1 MRRISSLPTSEFCGM
16 VDKIGVNVES
26 VNALRST
33 CFHSFCETGKWPEQV
48 KNLPQA
54 DFEEV
59 QKWKNP
65 TPLNL
70 ERFYGN
76 GNPFIPLFYKD
87 ALKEKR
93 VSLDF
98 DFNFVETEHGLSP
111 GEIDKKYP
119 GIMVSGTLDIGWHL
133 PNIGLVVIS
142 DIKSSIFAVKQ
153 RCKSLQLHAYG
164 IGLAKALGAN
174 QYITTIWDA
183 CDGKYYVDDQVIS
196 LDSWEAEEY
205 KSRIATAAKNEG
217 NFVKGTH
224 CGGCWKRDSC
234 SAHLVEVPDNDQ
246 FKSVFDGTATEH
258 DIRNALVAI
267 KQLKSRA
274 EKLDEACKSWAERRG
289 PVRSEDGLK
298 EWTCALRSGRNS
310 LDQKAVEKEFGSLE
324 RFMKKGN
331 DYPVWDWRNVKE

>member
-33 CFHSFCETGKWPEQV
+33 CFHSFCETGKWPDQV
-48 KNLPQA
+48 KNLPEV
-54 DFEEV
+54 DFDEIK
-59 QKWKNP
+59 KWKKP

-70 ERFYGN
+70 TPLLPEGSN
-76 GNPFIPLFYKD
+76 NVTLFYQN
-87 ALKEKR
+87 AAKEVR
-93 VSLDF
+93 VSLDSG
-98 DFNFVETEHGLSP
+98 FNFIETEPGLSP
-111 GEIDKKYP
+111 GEIDQKYP
-119 GIMVSGTLDIGWHL
+119 NIMVSGTMDMGWHIPSL
-133 PNIGLVVIS
+133 DLVVVS

-164 IGLAKALGAN
+164 IGFAKALKVSKYVVG
-174 QYITTIWDA
+174 IWDA
-183 CDGKYYVDDQVIS
+183 CDGKHYIDDSIVE
-196 LDSWEAEEY
+196 LDSWESEEY
-205 KSRIATAAKNEG
+205 KSRIQTAAKNEG

-246 FKSVFDGTATEH
+246 FKSVFDGTAKES

-298 EWTCALRSGRNS
+298 EWTCGLRSGRKS
-310 LDQKAVEKEFGSLE
+310 LDQKAVEKEFGSLD
-324 RFMKKGN
+324 RFMKQGN
-331 DYPVWDWRNVKE
+331 DFAVWDWRNVKE